1 MLSTSSNLLSVA
13 FHLGANA
20 SAQAIG
26 FALCFAIGLAG
37 GVVAL
42 LYLRKAR
49 PLERAL
55 TDLVATVVIG
65 ALFVISIEFVLNGK
79 FELYGAAAF
88 VLGTLI
94 FPLIA
99 KKTIDKIA
107 RKKKNTADK
116 TNERK
121 IDAD

>member
-1 MLSTSSNLLSVA
+1 MQQATSNLLSLS

-20 SAQAIG
+20 SAQAIS

-37 GVVAL
+37 GVAAL

-49 PLERAL
+49 PFERAL
-55 TDLVATVVIG
+55 TDFVATLIIG

-88 VLGTLI
+88 VLGTLLI
-94 FPLIA
+94 PLIA
-99 KKTIDKIA
+99 KKTLDKIA
-107 RKKKNTADK
+107 RKKKNTADN
-116 TNERK
+116 TPERK
-121 IDAD
+121 KDAE

>member
-1 MLSTSSNLLSVA
+1 MPSLSSSLLSVS

-20 SAQAIG
+20 SAQAIS

-121 IDAD
+121 KDAD